1 MISRAFFGPL
11 CPPYVIESTFACASS
26 GVGRTRANS
35 RAELMN
41 ARTIAWVVLA
51 AVGVG
56 CASTV
61 DGTVGLG
68 DAGRDVP
75 PGVNPNG
82 QDPFR
87 PVDGGPILVDGGSD
101 TGTWALP
108 DASVFDQRY
117 GYLYVG
123 SYLNAGTEGAYASA
137 EFRLIPR
144 PEDPRCTYVSAAN
157 WDVISCDE
165 DGEAP
170 RDTHPQPFPQA
181 GPITVR
187 GGTEGVSLNPNRNGQ
202 YAYFYEQRPVFR
214 GPARVELRAVGTAG
228 VPAFTLSLD
237 VPAPLVLRAPVI
249 TRGVPLA
256 VSASEDLTVAWAPS
270 DARSIYVS
278 LAATGERS
286 GQRHSVR
293 VIAEFPG
300 AAGMGVIPRRALRE
314 VVSLSSIMSVNFSAA
329 PQNLA
334 TQRVGPWPVQVT
346 TAGLGVST
354 EATLR

>member
-1 MISRAFFGPL
+1 
-11 CPPYVIESTFACASS
+11 
-26 GVGRTRANS
+26 
-35 RAELMN
+35 MN

-56 CASTV
+56 CASTA

-101 TGTWALP
+101 TGTWELP